1 MFRRKESNMKKTT
14 LWVALFGL
22 MLGGCGVKQD
32 YVDAQINDAEARMNA
47 KVDAVTNKT
56 EMNAQEIAQLQSLSK
71 ELSGKAD
78 MAINKASG
86 FENYQIL
93 WEGQINF
100 AFDSW
105 DIDDVAGQILA
116 EAGQKMEQV
125 RGSVIEIAGHADQT
139 GSKKYN
145 YLIAQHRAEA
155 AKRYLAESFG
165 ISLYRM
171 FEVSFGEDK
180 PVAMPDERSASSKN
194 RRVSLTIWGAPGQ

>member
-1 MFRRKESNMKKTT
+1 MKKAT
-14 LWVALFGL
+14 LLVALCGL
-22 MLGGCGVKQD
+22 MIGGCGVKQD

-47 KVDAVTNKT
+47 KVDAVSSKT
-56 EMNAQEIAQLQSLSK
+56 DMNAQEIAKLQGLSK
-71 ELSGKAD
+71 ELSSKAD
-78 MAINKASG
+78 MAINKAAG

-145 YLIAQHRAEA
+145 YLIAQRRADA
-155 AKRYLAESFG
+155 SKRYLAESFG

-180 PVAMPDERSASSKN
+180 PVAMPDERNAASKN
-194 RRVSLTIWGAPGQ
+194 RRVSLTIWGTPGQ

>member
-1 MFRRKESNMKKTT
+1 MKKAT
-14 LWVALFGL
+14 LLIALCGL
-22 MLGGCGVKQD
+22 MISGCGVKQA
-32 YVDAQINDAEARMNA
+32 YVDQQINDAEARMNS
-47 KVDAVTNKT
+47 KVDAVSSKT
-56 EMNAQEIAQLQSLSK
+56 EMNAQEIARLQSLSK
-71 ELSGKAD
+71 ELSSKTD
-78 MAINKASG
+78 MAINKAAG

-145 YLIAQHRAEA
+145 YLIAQRRADS

-180 PVAMPDERSASSKN
+180 PVAMPDERNAASKN
-194 RRVSLTIWGAPGQ
+194 RRVSLTIWGTPGQ